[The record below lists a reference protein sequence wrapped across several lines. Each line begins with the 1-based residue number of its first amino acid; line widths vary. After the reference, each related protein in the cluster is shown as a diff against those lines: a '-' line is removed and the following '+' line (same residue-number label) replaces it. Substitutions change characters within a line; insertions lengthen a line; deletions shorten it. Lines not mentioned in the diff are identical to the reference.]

1 MRAIQV
7 SRHGGPEVLDLVEIA
22 APDPAPDQTL
32 VQVRYAGV
40 NFIDV
45 YHREGVYPIPT
56 PFVPGLEGVGVVE
69 ATGERVAWCG
79 TLGSYAEQVAVRTA
93 AMVGVP
99 DGVPDDVA
107 GAAMLQGL
115 TAHYLVTSVFPIGP
129 GSTALVHAAA
139 GGVGQLLC
147 QMITARG
154 GSVIGTVSTP
164 EKGEAA
170 LAAGATHVIGYDA
183 VPERVRELT
192 DGIGVD
198 VAYDGVGKATFD
210 GSLASLKRRGLLA
223 LFGAASG
230 APDPFDLR
238 RLAAG
243 GSLSV
248 TRPSLGDFTA
258 TPQELVWRASEVFGA
273 YLDGTLRFAVGG
285 VYPLAE
291 AGQAHRDLEGR
302 RTMGKLLLDLS

>member
-7 SRHGGPEVLDLVEIA
+7 QRNGGPEVLEVVETA
-22 APDPAPDQTL
+22 APEARADQTL
-32 VQVRYAGV
+32 VRARYAGV

-45 YHREGVYPIPT
+45 YHREGVYPIVT
-56 PFVPGLEGVGVVE
+56 PFIPGLEGMGVVE

-79 TLGSYAEQVAVRTA
+79 TLGSYAEQVAVPTV

-107 GAAMLQGL
+107 CAAMLQGL
-115 TAHYLVTSVFPIGP
+115 TAHYLVTSVHRIEP

-147 QMITARG
+147 QMISARG
-154 GSVIGTVSTP
+154 GTAIGTVSTP

-170 LAAGATHVIGYDA
+170 LAAGAAHVIGYEDFA
-183 VPERVRELT
+183 DKVRELT
-192 DGIGVD
+192 DGTGVD
-198 VAYDGVGKATFD
+198 VVYDGVGKATFD
-210 GSLASLKRRGLLA
+210 GSLSALRRRGMLA

-230 APDPFDLR
+230 APDPLDLR

-248 TRPSLGDFTA
+248 TRPSLTDFTA
-258 TPQELVWRASEVFGA
+258 TPEELVWRASEVFGA
-273 YLDGTLRFAVGG
+273 YLDGKLRFAIGG
-285 VYPLAE
+285 VYPLEQA
-291 AGQAHRDLEGR
+291 ADAHRDLEGR
-302 RTMGKLLLDLS
+302 RTTGKLLLDLG

>member
-7 SRHGGPEVLDLVEIA
+7 QRNGGPEVLEAVEV
-22 APDPAPDQTL
+22 PAPQPREDQTL
-32 VQVRYAGV
+32 VHVRYAGV

-45 YHREGVYPIPT
+45 YHREGTYPIVT
-56 PFVPGLEGVGVVE
+56 PFIPGLEGVGVVDG
-69 ATGERVAWCG
+69 TGERVAWCG
-79 TLGSYAEQVAVRTA
+79 TLGSYAEQVAVPTA

-115 TAHYLVTSVFPIGP
+115 TAHYLVTTVHRIEP

-147 QMITARG
+147 QMIATRG
-154 GSVIGTVSTP
+154 GTVIATVSTP

-170 LAAGATHVIGYDA
+170 LAAGAAHVISYDGFSDK
-183 VPERVRELT
+183 VRDLT
-192 DGIGVD
+192 GGDGVD
-198 VAYDGVGKATFD
+198 VVYDGVGKATFD
-210 GSLASLKRRGLLA
+210 GSLASLRRRGMLA

-230 APDPFDLR
+230 APDPLDLR

-248 TRPSLGDFTA
+248 TRPSLSDFTA
-258 TPQELVWRASEVFGA
+258 TPGELAWRATEVFGA
-273 YLDGTLRFAVGG
+273 YLDGTLAFAIGG
-285 VYPLAE
+285 VYPLAR
-291 AGQAHRDLEGR
+291 AADAHRDLQSR
-302 RTMGKLLLDLS
+302 RTAGKLLLDLG